1 MTMMKKRLIQ
11 CFSLILCA
19 ALLAVPAFA
28 AETTGETAETT
39 AIAEPTHMAPVQ
51 VWGTLTWL
59 EDGGLYVKNSSDQE
73 GINEIILHGGSIL
86 CLDAVTGEPMDIQD
100 LQDGDTVY
108 AWAGPTM
115 TMSLPPHATAVLILG
130 NIPADYAVPQFYE
143 IYNVTPQVA
152 AAIYPPPAM
161 TWTEVTAT
169 DGTTL
174 KITDEAALTPY
185 LTKNIVRLEDLI
197 HGTRILVWSDSQGQ
211 PEKVLVFPYEYRGY
225 VTVAEDG
232 TVSTNGTAAAQK
244 AKTTDDGDTLLPVRA
259 VAEALGMKVRW
270 DAQLGAVVS
279 YGDDMVKPEP
289 LTSETLMTAMPGGE
303 ISVVNSDGSTS
314 ALYGTCLKENG
325 VTYISQTALLQALAL
340 YLAA

>member
-73 GINEIILHGGSIL
+73 GINEIILHGESIL

-115 TMSLPPHATAVLILG
+115 TMSLPPHATAILILG

-174 KITDEAALTPY
+174 KITDDAELARY
-185 LTKNIVRLEDLI
+185 QSEDEVRLEDLI
-197 HGTRILVWSDSQGQ
+197 PGTRILVWSDAQGQ

-225 VTVAEDG
+225 LTVSEEG
-232 TVSTNGTAAAQK
+232 TVSVNGGVVAQNV
-244 AKTTDDGDTLLPVRA
+244 KTTEDGDTLLPIRA
-259 VAEALGMKVRW
+259 VAESLGMQVYW
-270 DAQLGAVVS
+270 DHQKGAVVA
-279 YGDDMVKPEP
+279 YGDDMEKPEG
-289 LTSETLMTAMPGGE
+289 LTTETLLTALPGGA
-303 ISVVNSDGSTS
+303 VCGVNSQGETYET
-314 ALYGTCLKENG
+314 YGTCVKENG
-325 VTYISQTALLQALAL
+325 VTYLSAHTLANLLDL
-340 YLAA
+340 YLT